1 MQWTEITQDN
11 VDELYATSPERIVIY
26 NIEWHQHNTYMLRD
40 DVLPTLRNMAKIG
53 GYYYIELPELN
64 TNENGNE

>member
-26 NIEWHQHNTYMLRD
+26 NIEWYQHNTYMLRD
-40 DVLPTLRNMAKIG
+40 VLPTLGTMARIG
-53 GYYYIELPELN
+53 GYYYIVLPEPKI
-64 TNENGNE
+64 NEQNK

>member
-26 NIEWHQHNTYMLRD
+26 NIEWYQHNTYMLRD
-40 DVLPTLRNMAKIG
+40 VLPTLWTMAKIG

-64 TNENGNE
+64 INENKNE